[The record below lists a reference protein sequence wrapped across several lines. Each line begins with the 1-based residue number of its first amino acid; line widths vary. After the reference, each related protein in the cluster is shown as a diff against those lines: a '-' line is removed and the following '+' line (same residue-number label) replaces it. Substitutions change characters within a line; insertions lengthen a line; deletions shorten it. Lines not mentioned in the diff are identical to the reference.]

1 MCCRIIE
8 MRDKQVICIKD
19 GTILGCL
26 GDIQIDTCSGKI
38 ISIVIFGRPRFFGI
52 FGRCEDIIIPW
63 SCIEIIGEETILVN
77 YNAPDVF
84 KQRKKLFPF

>member
-26 GDIQIDTCSGKI
+26 GDIQIDTCNGKI
-38 ISIVIFGRPRFFGI
+38 VSVIIYGRPRFLGL
-52 FGRCEDIIIPW
+52 FGRCDDIIIPW
-63 SCIEIIGEETILVN
+63 ECIEIIGEETILVN
-77 YNAPDVF
+77 FDVPESNH
-84 KQRKKLFPF
+84 KRKKIFPF